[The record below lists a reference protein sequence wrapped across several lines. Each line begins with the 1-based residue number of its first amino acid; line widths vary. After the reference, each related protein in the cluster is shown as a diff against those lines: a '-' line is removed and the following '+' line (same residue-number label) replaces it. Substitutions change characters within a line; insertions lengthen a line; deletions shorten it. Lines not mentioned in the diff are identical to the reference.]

1 MQIEFEIDQQRL
13 TRTSDAYLIEGS
25 KNFVE
30 CIFSFSSDWA
40 ELDKW
45 ALFKRDNNTYEIYIE
60 DNKCLV
66 PIQCTSAEG
75 EFTISVVGRKNA
87 ENVTGTA
94 SDKLLTVRGS
104 EFVGGMG
111 EEGRLTE
118 TYLVEVLGEVKDLRE
133 KAATSEANAAESAQ
147 NAKGYADKAKEYS
160 ESVNVYIPS
169 VSQDGVMTWTNKAGL
184 ANPTPVN
191 VKGERGEKGE
201 QGAKGDTGATG
212 AKGERGE
219 QGPQGLQG
227 AKGEKGEKG
236 DAFKYTD
243 FTAAQL
249 AALKGPQGDRGLQGE
264 RGETGP
270 RGATGPQGA
279 KGDKGDAFTYADFT
293 QEQLAG
299 LKGPQGDKGL
309 QGLQGERGERG
320 LQGLQGIQGVKGD
333 TGTPATVRIG
343 TVETGAAGTSASV
356 TNSGTA
362 SAAVFDF
369 IIPKGDKGAT
379 GDRGPQ
385 GLQGAQG
392 LRGEKGE
399 KGDQGTGVTIKGKYD
414 SLSALMAA
422 HPTGKDGD
430 AYMVG
435 VNLYAWSGTEWIDC
449 GNIQGAK
456 GERGEQGPQG
466 LQGAKGEKGEKGDAF
481 KYTDF
486 TAAQLA
492 ALKGPQGD
500 RGLQGER
507 GETGPRG
514 ATGPQGAKGDKGD
527 AFTYADF
534 TQEQLAGLKGPQGD
548 KGLQGLQGERGE
560 RGLQGLQGIQG
571 VKGDTGTPATVRI
584 GTVETGAA
592 GTSASVTNS
601 GTASAA
607 VFDFI
612 IPKGDKGA
620 TGDRGPQGLQGAKG
634 EKGEKGE
641 KGDAFTYNDFTE
653 EQLAR
658 LKGAKGDKGDVG
670 PQGLRGEKGEQ
681 GVKGEQGLKGD
692 TGPKGETGEQGAKG
706 DTGTPATI
714 KVGTVKTGAAGTSVT
729 VSNSG
734 TASAAVFDFVI
745 PRGDKGDTGPQGL
758 QGIQGAT
765 GATGPQGER
774 GPQGLQGE
782 RGLQGLQGPKGNDG
796 AAGAAGAAA
805 TIKVG
810 VVTTG
815 AAGTAA
821 KVTNSG
827 TTSAA
832 VLDFVIPQGPKGDK
846 GEQGAGS
853 IVAVDS
859 ELSSTSTNPVQNK
872 VVKAAIDTVKK
883 NMSQGFQ
890 TVTDSI
896 PTKVSALENDAEYLK
911 KGANIWVERYYTY
924 VKSGTSDAPQVH
936 VAQYTTSTGSFV
948 IDLGYF
954 TSNLTGGQSLVF
966 TAYIQSTSDTA
977 GTLTINNAGTI
988 KYIGAASDLAITKA
1002 GLLLTVLMTKDWN
1015 DVVTSILQASKL
1027 GGGA

>member
-399 KGDQGTGVTIKGKYD
+399 KGD
-414 SLSALMAA
+414 
-422 HPTGKDGD
+422 
-430 AYMVG
+430 
-435 VNLYAWSGTEWIDC
+435 
-449 GNIQGAK
+449 
-456 GERGEQGPQG
+456 
-466 LQGAKGEKGEKGDAF
+466 
-481 KYTDF
+481 
-486 TAAQLA
+486 
-492 ALKGPQGD
+492 
-500 RGLQGER
+500 
-507 GETGPRG
+507 
-514 ATGPQGAKGDKGD
+514 
-527 AFTYADF
+527 
-534 TQEQLAGLKGPQGD
+534 
-548 KGLQGLQGERGE
+548 
-560 RGLQGLQGIQG
+560 
-571 VKGDTGTPATVRI
+571 
-584 GTVETGAA
+584 
-592 GTSASVTNS
+592 
-601 GTASAA
+601 
-607 VFDFI
+607 
-612 IPKGDKGA
+612 
-620 TGDRGPQGLQGAKG
+620 
-634 EKGEKGE
+634 
-641 KGDAFTYNDFTE
+641 AFTYNDFTE

>member
-219 QGPQGLQG
+219 Q
-227 AKGEKGEKG
+227 
-236 DAFKYTD
+236 
-243 FTAAQL
+243 
-249 AALKGPQGDRGLQGE
+249 
-264 RGETGP
+264 
-270 RGATGPQGA
+270 
-279 KGDKGDAFTYADFT
+279 
-293 QEQLAG
+293 
-299 LKGPQGDKGL
+299 
-309 QGLQGERGERG
+309 
-320 LQGLQGIQGVKGD
+320 
-333 TGTPATVRIG
+333 
-343 TVETGAAGTSASV
+343 
-356 TNSGTA
+356 
-362 SAAVFDF
+362 
-369 IIPKGDKGAT
+369 
-379 GDRGPQ
+379 GPQ

-620 TGDRGPQGLQGAKG
+620 TGD
-634 EKGEKGE
+634 
-641 KGDAFTYNDFTE
+641 
-653 EQLAR
+653 
-658 LKGAKGDKGDVG
+658 
-670 PQGLRGEKGEQ
+670 
-681 GVKGEQGLKGD
+681 
-692 TGPKGETGEQGAKG
+692 
-706 DTGTPATI
+706 
-714 KVGTVKTGAAGTSVT
+714 
-729 VSNSG
+729 
-734 TASAAVFDFVI
+734 
-745 PRGDKGDTGPQGL
+745 
-758 QGIQGAT
+758 
-765 GATGPQGER
+765 R

>member
-456 GERGEQGPQG
+456 GERGEQG
-466 LQGAKGEKGEKGDAF
+466 
-481 KYTDF
+481 
-486 TAAQLA
+486 
-492 ALKGPQGD
+492 
-500 RGLQGER
+500 
-507 GETGPRG
+507 
-514 ATGPQGAKGDKGD
+514 
-527 AFTYADF
+527 
-534 TQEQLAGLKGPQGD
+534 
-548 KGLQGLQGERGE
+548 
-560 RGLQGLQGIQG
+560 
-571 VKGDTGTPATVRI
+571 
-584 GTVETGAA
+584 
-592 GTSASVTNS
+592 
-601 GTASAA
+601 
-607 VFDFI
+607 
-612 IPKGDKGA
+612 
-620 TGDRGPQGLQGAKG
+620 
-634 EKGEKGE
+634 
-641 KGDAFTYNDFTE
+641 
-653 EQLAR
+653 
-658 LKGAKGDKGDVG
+658 
-670 PQGLRGEKGEQ
+670 
-681 GVKGEQGLKGD
+681 
-692 TGPKGETGEQGAKG
+692 AKG

>member
-227 AKGEKGEKG
+227 AKGEKG

-456 GERGEQGPQG
+456 GERG
-466 LQGAKGEKGEKGDAF
+466 
-481 KYTDF
+481 
-486 TAAQLA
+486 
-492 ALKGPQGD
+492 
-500 RGLQGER
+500 
-507 GETGPRG
+507 
-514 ATGPQGAKGDKGD
+514 
-527 AFTYADF
+527 
-534 TQEQLAGLKGPQGD
+534 
-548 KGLQGLQGERGE
+548 
-560 RGLQGLQGIQG
+560 
-571 VKGDTGTPATVRI
+571 
-584 GTVETGAA
+584 
-592 GTSASVTNS
+592 
-601 GTASAA
+601 
-607 VFDFI
+607 
-612 IPKGDKGA
+612 
-620 TGDRGPQGLQGAKG
+620 DRGPQGLQGAKG
-634 EKGEKGE
+634 DKGETGE

-658 LKGAKGDKGDVG
+658 LKGAKGDKGDVGPQG

-729 VSNSG
+729 ISNSG

-1015 DVVTSILQASKL
+1015 DVVTSIVQASKL
-1027 GGGA
+1027 S